1 MMNKKK
7 LYIYRLFNFR
17 LALIDYYLINE
28 LSYFFLFSVG
38 LFSSLGITLSTI
50 SDLAYKITEYN
61 LPIKIAIKVFCLK
74 LPEFIAYA
82 LPISMLLTT
91 LVTYGRLSH
100 DSELIACR
108 SVGISIFRLILP
120 ALIFSLMVIGI
131 TFVFNEIVVPAAN
144 YQATIIQEQ
153 FIPETSFS
161 LQRKDIY
168 YPEYEKSNHQTQ
180 KSLKRLYYA
189 ESFDGKNLR
198 NLTIISWAENQLS
211 QIIVSQSASWD
222 QTQKLWNLVN
232 GSINYF
238 TENISNNFSKQFDYL
253 QLPLA
258 KTLFALVSQERNPE
272 EMNIAQAS
280 QYLDLIKLTDDDK
293 NIRLFQVRIQQK
305 YAFPFI
311 CLVFAA
317 IGSTLGAS
325 SQNIGRAKSFGFT
338 ALIVFVY
345 YLFSFLVNALGLVG
359 VLSPFLAS
367 WLPNFLGLGLAF
379 WLLIKTSL

>member
-1 MMNKKK
+1 MGV
-7 LYIYRLFNFR
+7 
-17 LALIDYYLINE
+17 A
-28 LSYFFLFSVG
+28 
-38 LFSSLGITLSTI
+38 LSTI
-50 SDLAYKITEYN
+50 SDLAYKITEYD
-61 LPIKIAIKVFCLK
+61 LPITIAIKVFCLK

-108 SVGISIFRLILP
+108 SVGISIYRLVFP
-120 ALIFSLMVIGI
+120 ALILSLIVTGI

-144 YQATIIQEQ
+144 YQATVIQGQ

-168 YPEYEKSNHQTQ
+168 YPEYENLNNSTQ

-189 ESFDGKNLR
+189 KSFDGKNLK
-198 NLTIISWAENQLS
+198 NLTIITWTKNRLS
-211 QIIVSQSASWD
+211 QIIVAQLASWD
-222 QTQKLWNLVN
+222 KTQKVWNLAN

-238 TENISNNFSKQFDYL
+238 TENSSNNFNKQFDYL
-253 QLPLA
+253 QLPLS
-258 KTLFALVSQERNPE
+258 KNLFALVSQERNPE
-272 EMNIAQAS
+272 EMNIQQAN
-280 QYLDLIKLTDDDK
+280 QYLDLIQLTGDDK

-325 SQNIGRAKSFGFT
+325 SQNIGKAKSFGFT

-359 VLSPFLAS
+359 ILSPFLAS
-367 WLPNFLGLGLAF
+367 WLPNFLGLGLAV

>member
-1 MMNKKK
+1 MNKKN
-7 LYIYRLFNFR
+7 LYIYRLLNFR
-17 LALIDYYLINE
+17 LSLIDYYLINE

-38 LFSSLGITLSTI
+38 LFSSLGVALSTI

-61 LPIKIAIKVFCLK
+61 LPINIAIKVFCLK

-82 LPISMLLTT
+82 LPISMLLST
-91 LVTYGRLSH
+91 LITYGRLSH

-108 SVGISIFRLILP
+108 SVGISIYRLVLP
-120 ALIFSLMVIGI
+120 ALIVSLIVTVI

-144 YQATIIQEQ
+144 YQATVIQDQ

-168 YPEYEKSNHQTQ
+168 YPEYENFYDQTQ

-189 ESFDGKNLR
+189 KSFDGKNLKD
-198 NLTIISWAENQLS
+198 LTIISWAENKLS
-211 QIIVSQSASWD
+211 QIIISQSASWNK
-222 QTQKLWNLVN
+222 TQKVWNLVN

-238 TENISNNFSKQFDYL
+238 TENISNNLSKQFDYL
-253 QLPLA
+253 QLPLS
-258 KTLFALVSQERNPE
+258 KNLFALVSQERNPE
-272 EMNIAQAS
+272 EMNIDQAN
-280 QYLDLIKLTDDDK
+280 QYLDLIKLTGDDK

-367 WLPNFLGLGLAF
+367 WLPNFLGLGLAV

>member
-1 MMNKKK
+1 MNKKK

>member
-1 MMNKKK
+1 MNKKN
-7 LYIYRLFNFR
+7 LYIYRLLNFR
-17 LALIDYYLINE
+17 LSLIDYYLINE

-38 LFSSLGITLSTI
+38 LFSSLGVALSTI

-61 LPIKIAIKVFCLK
+61 LPINIAIKVFCLK

-108 SVGISIFRLILP
+108 SVGISIYRLVFP
-120 ALIFSLMVIGI
+120 ALIVSLIVTGI
-131 TFVFNEIVVPAAN
+131 TFIFNEIVVPAAN
-144 YQATIIQEQ
+144 YQATIIQES
-153 FIPETSFS
+153 FIPESSFS

-168 YPEYEKSNHQTQ
+168 YPEYKNLNDRTQ

-189 ESFDGKNLR
+189 KSFDGKNLKH
-198 NLTIISWAENQLS
+198 LTIISWTENRVS
-211 QIIVSQSASWD
+211 QIILSQSASWD
-222 QTQKLWNLVN
+222 KTQKVWNLVN

-238 TENISNNFSKQFDYL
+238 TQNISNNFSKQFDYL
-253 QLPLA
+253 QLPLS
-258 KTLFALVSQERNPE
+258 KNLFALVSQERNPE
-272 EMNIAQAS
+272 EMNIQQAN
-280 QYLDLIKLTDDDK
+280 QYLSLIKLTGDDK

-338 ALIVFVY
+338 ALIVFIY
-345 YLFSFLVNALGLVG
+345 YLFGFLVNALGLVG

-367 WLPNFLGLGLAF
+367 WLPNFLGLGLAV
-379 WLLIKTSL
+379 WLLIKTSR